1 MSAAK
6 KPASYLSAVFTVPP
20 AMADDAAAILIAR
33 GALGCAVRPR
43 RVRSNAGPVQL
54 EVFFDRLSPRQFATH
69 RMALAD
75 AGMLARPHAAAPLRR
90 IIDPGW
96 ATMWKHRFEPLPIG
110 HRFLIVPPW
119 KQVPA
124 TKRLQI
130 VINPGQ
136 AFGTG
141 HHATTR
147 GVLRVL
153 EALFARRRFR
163 SVLDVGTGSGILAI
177 AMKLLGAD
185 RVLAVDNDE
194 IAIANA
200 RENAIFNRL
209 GRQIGF
215 SSDALVSIRRRFD
228 LIAAN
233 IITATLID
241 LAPLLQRRLAAR
253 GFLVLS
259 GILKSEVDR
268 VLDHYV
274 PKVRL
279 ASMRDD
285 RGWVTLVLQR

>member
-1 MSAAK
+1 
-6 KPASYLSAVFTVPP
+6 
-20 AMADDAAAILIAR
+20 
-33 GALGCAVRPR
+33 
-43 RVRSNAGPVQL
+43 
-54 EVFFDRLSPRQFATH
+54 
-69 RMALAD
+69 
-75 AGMLARPHAAAPLRR
+75 
-90 IIDPGW
+90 
-96 ATMWKHRFEPLPIG
+96 MWKHRFEPLPIG